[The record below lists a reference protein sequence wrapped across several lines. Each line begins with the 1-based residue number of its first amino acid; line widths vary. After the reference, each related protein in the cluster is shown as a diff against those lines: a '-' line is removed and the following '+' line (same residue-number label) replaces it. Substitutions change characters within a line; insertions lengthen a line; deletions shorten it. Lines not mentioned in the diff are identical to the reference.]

1 MRGSV
6 YYQTAELTKIIF
18 LEGAKKQ
25 DRINPKHPHYQKIA
39 SYNTMKSYRDVWNNF
54 FNYLKEYWK
63 INDCEQIEPQHV
75 LSYIDYKIEYYPAK
89 QYLQKIVSA
98 IGKLEVAL
106 IQYTKLKYGVS
117 NNYNF
122 NIRNFSLK
130 EATNLKL
137 VANNYHNRAYKNP
150 TELISYLSNPLYQ
163 IAAKIELEGGARI
176 EACSLI
182 KKEQLLG
189 YKIDEITN
197 EKKGV
202 IFTKEKGGKEG
213 EILISIKI
221 YDLLVSHINIIGFF
235 KINRAKYMQD
245 IRDTCKKLKI
255 NPEGTHGFRWN
266 FAQRRLFEY
275 ANGGY
280 TYEQS
285 LKLVSHEMKHNR
297 TSITLHYTGR

>member
-6 YYQTAELTKIIF
+6 YYQTAELSKVIF
-18 LEGAKKQ
+18 QEGVKKD
-25 DRINPKHPHYQKIA
+25 DRVNPKHQHYQKIA
-39 SYNTMKSYRDVWNNF
+39 SYNTMKSYRDIWNNF
-54 FNYLKEYWK
+54 FNYLREHWK
-63 INDCEQIEPQHV
+63 IKDCENIDSQHV
-75 LSYIDYKIEYYPAK
+75 LSYIDYKIEYYPSK

-106 IQYTKLKYGVS
+106 IQYTKLKYGTS
-117 NNYNF
+117 NNYDF
-122 NIRNFSLK
+122 SIRNFLNK

-137 VANNYHNRAYKNP
+137 VANNYHNRAYKKP
-150 TELISYLSNPLYQ
+150 KELISNLSSPLHQ
-163 IAAKIELEGGARI
+163 IAAKIELEGGSRV

-189 YKIDEITN
+189 YKVDEIT
-197 EKKGV
+197 KVQKGV
-202 IFTKEKGGKEG
+202 VFTKEKGGKEG
-213 EILISIKI
+213 EVFISIDTYSSLIHQINTVGIFKI
-221 YDLLVSHINIIGFF
+221 YRD
-235 KINRAKYMQD
+235 KYMKD
-245 IRDTCKKLKI
+245 IRDTCERLNI

-275 ANGGY
+275 ASASY

-297 TSITLHYTGR
+297 ASITEHYIGG